1 MARQR
6 NVSAPPTEVFL
17 SHSHHDKRFM
27 LRVADE
33 LRRHGVR
40 TWHSDHNIIGA
51 QQWLDEI
58 GKALERCDWF
68 IVILTPAAVESR
80 WVKHELM
87 AALNDVKYD
96 ERIVPLLVRQCSYR
110 VLAWPVGN
118 LQMVPFKPRKFTE
131 GMRELLRIWNL
142 DYLD

>member
-1 MARQR
+1 
-6 NVSAPPTEVFL
+6 
-17 SHSHHDKRFM
+17 M

-33 LRRHGVR
+33 LRRHRVR
-40 TWHSDHNIIGA
+40 TWHSDHNIRGA

-87 AALNDVKYD
+87 AALNEVKYD
-96 ERIVPLLVRQCSYR
+96 ERIVPLLVTPCSYR
-110 VLAWPVGN
+110 GLAWPLGN
-118 LQMVPFKPRKFTE
+118 LQMVSFKPRKFTE